1 MIESKSVCG
10 YIWSMM
16 WQHLLAQIWVIF
28 YENSF
33 GGTLKICS
41 SENQQ
46 EFDERHGLSMKDNLV
61 CSACPTGYNNRC
73 VCRLSVRQGLWV
85 GHRLGKPEGGSL
97 NRCRKVESRG
107 SGGGERKWGSQ
118 EGVPLTGTTSQR
130 SECQVESHIN
140 TGE

>member
-28 YENSF
+28 YENGF
-33 GGTLKICS
+33 GGSLKICS

-46 EFDERHGLSMKDNLV
+46 EFDERHGLSMKDKPV
-61 CSACPTGYNNRC
+61 CSVCHMGYNSHC
-73 VCRLSVRQGLWV
+73 VCRLSIRQGLWV

-97 NRCRKVESRG
+97 NRCRKVESQG

-118 EGVPLTGTTSQR
+118 EGVLLTVHSFGF
-130 SECQVESHIN
+130 
-140 TGE
+140 